1 LAEHPE
7 IAGMTSAAWAA
18 LADYDAAVICTD
30 HDGLDYAAL
39 AAAVPV
45 VVDTRNALARAGV
58 EATNVRKA

>member
-1 LAEHPE
+1 
-7 IAGMTSAAWAA
+7 MTSAAWAA